1 MAIVVS
7 GESFG
12 AQGAADIGLIMV
24 IAFWWPR
31 MKPLVGV
38 QSSNRLN
45 VHNGSFCS
53 CSPEN
58 HCTGR
63 EEDEESHGRVRD
75 EVGRAVVPDAH
86 HRSRLALVQEL
97 HEGVTNLYVERLDEF
112 FNLT

>member
-1 MAIVVS
+1 MNETLNGCSKISFVLNKSS
-7 GESFG
+7 GCT
-12 AQGAADIGLIMV
+12 
-24 IAFWWPR
+24 R
-31 MKPLVGV
+31 
-38 QSSNRLN
+38 
-45 VHNGSFCS
+45 SFCYS
-53 CSPEN
+53 SPEN

-112 FNLT
+112 FYLT